1 MFRAPIHRRI
11 QEEKLHYIVIGFLAI
26 LFTSGITFTFVIPG
40 LKGFDVAFLAGAI
53 LVYYV
58 IANIFVEIF
67 IDQRLLMFLLTF
79 IVSSLG
85 MAGRIWLE
93 WGEISLVEHMN
104 IFVLIGYPICVSLF
118 LILITFVLTKL

>member
-1 MFRAPIHRRI
+1 MFRAPIYSRI

-40 LKGFDVAFLAGAI
+40 LKGFDVAFFAGAI

-67 IDQRLLMFLLTF
+67 IDQRWLMFLLTF
-79 IVSSLG
+79 VFSSLG

-93 WGEISLVEHMN
+93 WGEVSLVEHMN
-104 IFVLIGYPICVSLF
+104 IFVLIGYPIGVAL
-118 LILITFVLTKL
+118 LILLITFILTKL